1 MLIELALV
9 KSVQQQRGH
18 RELNQTKIKRYARWM
33 VNGKQAPPIKV
44 LKQYGLFY
52 VQDGHHRVAAARL
65 ANLKTIEA
73 EVTDLLYWGE
83 L

>member
-9 KSVQQQRGH
+9 KSVQERRGH
-18 RELNQTKIKRYARWM
+18 RELNQNRVQRYAKWALS
-33 VNGKQAPPIKV
+33 GKQAPPIKV
-44 LKQYGLFY
+44 LEKYGSFY

-73 EVTDLLYWGE
+73 EVTPA
-83 L
+83 